1 MYIDGSGNVG
11 IGTTSPSSLLDV
23 HGDVR
28 AYAFGDNNGFL
39 GYSGSTHIMSFTRLV
54 NSGRLSAF
62 DSLMFYTNAT
72 SGVSSGS
79 ERMRID
85 SVGQTMLGTTTPV
98 ATGAGSLTVGAT
110 TASSSTTS
118 GALQVAGGV
127 GIQGNLYLGQNQYI
141 NTTGPVFASDQLSV
155 YNSDNNNHV
164 AIGLNAYNRA
174 LGIIIRASSG
184 EYEEYYCAST
194 SNTTG
199 SVSTNGTTT
208 AYNTTSDKRLKTPL
222 RSWSLGDKFDDL
234 PIGEFNW
241 LKDGSVGHGTLAQD
255 LMKVYP
261 DAVSKGDD
269 NDVSKPYGVDYGKLT
284 VPLIAEVKS
293 LRSRVKTLEQD
304 QATVLEAINQLKA
317 EFNQYKKD
325 HP

>member
-1 MYIDGSGNVG
+1 
-11 IGTTSPSSLLDV
+11 
-23 HGDVR
+23 
-28 AYAFGDNNGFL
+28 
-39 GYSGSTHIMSFTRLV
+39 
-54 NSGRLSAF
+54 
-62 DSLMFYTNAT
+62 
-72 SGVSSGS
+72 
-79 ERMRID
+79 
-85 SVGQTMLGTTTPV
+85 MLGTTTAV

-127 GIQGNLYLGQNQYI
+127 GIQGDLYANSLNVPSSNARINLTAGSGITLFTSLNLAGTGYTSAFYNATQHIYQVAGTEYARLDTAGDFLVGTNSAGGTGITNYPSAETQY
-141 NTTGPVFASDQLSV
+141 
-155 YNSDNNNHV
+155 NNNNQ
-164 AIGLNAYNRA
+164 ASGWTFLGFYRGGNAV
-174 LGIIIRASSG
+174 
-184 EYEEYYCAST
+184 
-194 SNTTG
+194 G
-199 SVSTNGTTT
+199 SVTQSGTTAV

-222 RSWSLGDKFDDL
+222 RSWSLGDKFDQL

-241 LKDGSVGHGTLAQD
+241 LKTGEVAHGTLAQD

-261 DAVSKGDD
+261 DAVTKGDD
-269 NDVSKPYGVDYGKLT
+269 NDVSKPYSVDYGKLT
-284 VPLIAEVKS
+284 VPLIAEVKT